1 MATGHE
7 KLVFTHDTRTG
18 KELMDLAL
26 NTRGLAP
33 DRLGECLR
41 IRAVNSA
48 QQ

>member
-7 KLVFTHDTRTG
+7 KLVFAQDTRTG

-33 DRLGECLR
+33 DRLGQGLR
-41 IRAVNSA
+41 VRAVNSV